1 MKGKPSLFHHNYLG
15 LDAASLKRSLLNRL
29 LYEMGKTHVTANA
42 RDWYHTAA
50 NVVRDRLVERWIDTM
65 RSYETSG
72 SKRVYYLSLEFLMG
86 RTLRNSLLNLSIE
99 EETRQALDEIGIE
112 LERIENEEPDAALGN
127 GGLGRL
133 AACFL
138 DSMATLRLP
147 GFGYGIRYEYGI
159 FNQRIEN
166 GYQIEH
172 PENWLRY
179 GNPWEFPRAEVLYPV
194 RYGGRVVNY
203 RDARGRE
210 HFQWTDTQEIMAM
223 AYDIPV
229 PAYGSNTVN
238 HMRLWSAKA
247 SRDFGLRYFNE
258 GNYIK
263 AVADQVASE
272 NLSRV
277 LYPSDT
283 TAMGR
288 ELRLQQEYF
297 FVSASLQDIVA
308 DYLRQHEFFAE
319 FSDTVA
325 IQLNDTHPAIAIPE
339 LMRLLVDQHAVE
351 WEQAWDITV
360 RTFSYTNH
368 TLMPEALE
376 TWPAALM
383 EELLPRH
390 MQIIYEINHR
400 FLEQV
405 RHRYPGDTALLQRL
419 SLIDEQ
425 KERRVR
431 MAHVAVVGSHRVNGV
446 SAIHT
451 QLMKQTI
458 FKDFDQLQPD
468 KFINLTNGVTPRR
481 WLNQINPQLAKLI
494 GEQLGHG
501 WVTDCERLE
510 ELRGLAEVP
519 EFVERFRAI
528 KQDNKKRLGGL
539 IAERLR
545 IDINPDSLFDVQIK
559 RIHEYKRQLLNLLH
573 VIALYNRIREHPD
586 NAHIPR
592 TVIFGGKAAPAYT
605 LAKLIIKAINDVA
618 DVINQDPAV
627 GDRLRLVFIP
637 NYDVTTA
644 SDIIPAAE
652 LSEQISLAGTE
663 ASGTGN
669 MKLALNGA
677 LTIGTLD
684 GANVEIRE
692 HVGDDN
698 IFIFGQTA
706 DEVKQLRASG
716 YHPRTFLRDNAE
728 LMKVMTM
735 LGEGY
740 FSPSQPDRFK
750 PLIDNLIEHD
760 PYMVLADFASYCA
773 CQKRVEALYLD
784 PLDWNARAIRNVA
797 GMGYFSS
804 DRTVHEYAT
813 KIWDV
818 VPVTLE

>member
-29 LYEMGKTHVTANA
+29 LYEMGKTHVTAHA
-42 RDWYHTAA
+42 RDWYHTVA

-112 LERIENEEPDAALGN
+112 LERIESEEPDAALGN

-194 RYGGRVVNY
+194 HYGGRVVSY
-203 RDARGRE
+203 RDAQGRE
-210 HFQWTDTQEIMAM
+210 HFQWTDTQVIMAM

-229 PAYGSNTVN
+229 PGYGSNTVN
-238 HMRLWSAKA
+238 HVRLWSAKA

-308 DYLRQHEFFAE
+308 DYLRQHEGFAE
-319 FSDTVA
+319 FPDTVA

-339 LMRLLVDQHAVE
+339 LMRLLVDQYAVE

-376 TWPAALM
+376 TWPAALI

-425 KERRVR
+425 NERRVR

-458 FKDFDQLQPD
+458 FKDFDHLQPD

-510 ELRGLAEVP
+510 ELRVLAEVP
-519 EFVERFRAI
+519 EFVEHFRAI
-528 KQDNKKRLGGL
+528 KQANKKRLGGL
-539 IAERLR
+539 IAERLH
-545 IDINPDSLFDVQIK
+545 IDVNPDSLFDVQIK

-573 VIALYNRIREHPD
+573 VITLYNRIRENPD
-586 NAHIPR
+586 NAHVPR

-692 HVGDDN
+692 RVGDDN

-706 DEVKQLRASG
+706 DEVKQLHASG
-716 YHPRTFLRDNAE
+716 YHPRTFLHGNAE

-750 PLIDNLIEHD
+750 PLVDNLIEHD

-773 CQKRVEALYLD
+773 GQKRVEALYLD

-813 KIWDV
+813 KIWNV